1 MEKLLELAKKVVDQA
16 EVYSLD
22 ETADTVR
29 FENVMLKDIESKTQS
44 GISLRVIKDGKLG
57 FAYTKNLLN
66 REELLGNAL
75 DSLRGGV
82 EAFFDFPKAMNVFPV
97 ESYDPSA
104 EGLTNAPIVEECQRV
119 CDGLV
124 HRTKGQINL
133 GGSRHLSRVRVINS
147 HGTDLSTRSSLYSF
161 AAEILYPG
169 SYASIGRQVV
179 DKKFKKTPEE
189 TIDFISSLYN
199 QSLREVQPKGG
210 GMNVLFLPEALYV
223 LIWRLQSA
231 TNGRNIY
238 QKVSPVLD
246 KKGENILDEKFTLY
260 DDPLN
265 DRMPDA
271 RGFDDEGTPCQTLSV
286 IKRGILENFFYDL
299 SYASKLKAT
308 PTGHGYKGSMWG
320 GETVSFRPS
329 PALEHLYV
337 KPGGKSFQEL
347 VRLMDQGIIV
357 AGAMGAHSGNILNG
371 DFSIGLSPG
380 LYVERGE
387 IVGHVK
393 DAMVAGNVFDT
404 MKTIVELE
412 DTMHPS
418 YTGTFPAIL
427 FENVS
432 VVTKG

>member
-1 MEKLLELAKKVVDQA
+1 
-16 EVYSLD
+16 
-22 ETADTVR
+22 
-29 FENVMLKDIESKTQS
+29 
-44 GISLRVIKDGKLG
+44 
-57 FAYTKNLLN
+57 
-66 REELLGNAL
+66 
-75 DSLRGGV
+75 
-82 EAFFDFPKAMNVFPV
+82 
-97 ESYDPSA
+97 
-104 EGLTNAPIVEECQRV
+104 
-119 CDGLV
+119 
-124 HRTKGQINL
+124 
-133 GGSRHLSRVRVINS
+133 
-147 HGTDLSTRSSLYSF
+147 
-161 AAEILYPG
+161 
-169 SYASIGRQVV
+169 
-179 DKKFKKTPEE
+179 
-189 TIDFISSLYN
+189 
-199 QSLREVQPKGG
+199 
-210 GMNVLFLPEALYV
+210 MNVLFLPEALYV
-223 LIWRLQSA
+223 LMWRLQSA
-231 TNGRNIY
+231 TNGRNVY
-238 QKVSPVLD
+238 QKVSPVLE
-246 KKGENILDEKFTLY
+246 KRGEKILDEKFTLY

-271 RGFDDEGTPCQTLSV
+271 RAFDDEGTPCRKLSLFE
-286 IKRGILENFFYDL
+286 RGVLENFFYDL

-347 VRLMDQGIIV
+347 VRFMGQGIIV

-404 MKTIVELE
+404 MTRIIEME
-412 DTMHPS
+412 DTLHSS

-427 FENVS
+427 FENIS